1 MKDTTK
7 ALADLR
13 AHWLDAGCP
22 ASAKIAKKANIAP
35 ATAHRYLS
43 GITKLGTPEVIR
55 ALAIAMDRNDIA
67 ESLKFVSL
75 DGNEHS
81 SDYIA
86 ELHKQWDETAQQRLD
101 DAVERHKAEL
111 EKLRTDHSEERQDL
125 LNHASDLR
133 KMVNA
138 VIVEKWIFAALFAV
152 SMILHH
158 HK

>member
-13 AHWLDAGCP
+13 AHWLEAGCP
-22 ASAKIAKKANIAP
+22 ASAKIAKKANVAP

-43 GITKLGTPEVIR
+43 GVTKLGTPEVIR

-101 DAVERHKAEL
+101 ETIERHKAEM
-111 EKLRTDHSEERQDL
+111 EKLRADHREERQTW
-125 LNHASDLR
+125 SDQLFAFR
-133 KMVNA
+133 KQVH
-138 VIVEKWIFAALFAV
+138 ISSVEKWIFAALFTL
-152 SMILHH
+152 SMVMHH